1 MSWEAASWLLLG
13 GSTVLLFLGLPVAF
27 SFLAINMVGAIVFL
41 GGESGLVQLTR
52 NSVDSVSSFSLTP
65 IPMFVLMGE
74 LLFHTGL
81 AVKVLD
87 AVERLITRVPGRLAV
102 IAVVAGTIFSAISGS
117 TIAVTAMLGSLMVPL
132 MLQRGYHPVLAT
144 GPIIAVGALDMLM
157 PVSALAVLLGSL
169 SGISITRL
177 LMGGFVPG
185 MLLKAAFVAYIIVCV
200 KLNPSLAPASAGEL
214 DVYRGWDRIKPLVKY
229 VVPILAIFV
238 VVVTSMNVG
247 WATPTESAAV
257 GAFATLV
264 LAFAYRALTLEILFT
279 SLRGT
284 IMISGMILFIIVGA
298 TTFSQILSFSG
309 ASNGIVS
316 LITGHG
322 LSQNAIIGGM
332 MLILIFLG
340 IFVDQV
346 SMMLITLPI
355 FMPVVQQL
363 GIDLVWF
370 GVMFLICMQLGLL
383 LPPHGLLLMTMKG
396 VVPPQVSM
404 SHIFRAVVPYILLSL
419 VMLALVF
426 FLPAVAL
433 WLPDMVR

>member
-1 MSWEAASWLLLG
+1 MSWQAAAWLLLG

-27 SFLAINMVGAIVFL
+27 SFLAINILGAILFL
-41 GGESGLVQLTR
+41 GGEPGLVQLTR

-214 DVYRGWDRIKPLVKY
+214 DVYRGWDRIRPLVKY
-229 VVPILAIFV
+229 VIPILAIFV

-257 GAFATLV
+257 GAFATMV
-264 LAFAYRALTLEILFT
+264 LALAYRVLTFEILFT

-396 VVPPQVSM
+396 VVPPQVRM
-404 SHIFRAVVPYILLSL
+404 GHIFRAVVPYIVLSV

-433 WLPDMVR
+433 WLPNMVR

>member
-1 MSWEAASWLLLG
+1 MSWQAASWLLLG

-27 SFLAINMVGAIVFL
+27 SFLAINIVGAIVFL
-41 GGESGLVQLTR
+41 GGESGLVQLAR

-132 MLQRGYHPVLAT
+132 MLERGYHPVLAT

-214 DVYRGWDRIKPLVKY
+214 DGYRGWDRIRPLVKY
-229 VVPILAIFV
+229 VIPILAIFV

-257 GAFATLV
+257 GAFATMV
-264 LAFAYRALTLEILFT
+264 LALAYRVLTLEIMFT
-279 SLRGT
+279 ALRGT

-322 LSQNAIIGGM
+322 LSQSAIIGGM

-396 VVPPQVSM
+396 VVPPQVRM
-404 SHIFRAVVPYILLSL
+404 GHIFRAVVPYILLSL

-433 WLPDMVR
+433 WLPNLVR

>member
-1 MSWEAASWLLLG
+1 MSWQAASWLLLG
-13 GSTVLLFLGLPVAF
+13 GSTLLLFLGLPVAF
-27 SFLAINMVGAIVFL
+27 SFLTINIVGAILFL
-41 GGESGLVQLTR
+41 GGEAGLVQLAR

-74 LLFHTGL
+74 VLFHTGL

-87 AVERLITRVPGRLAV
+87 AVERLIIRVPGRLAV

-177 LMGGFVPG
+177 LMGGFAPG

-200 KLNPSLAPASAGEL
+200 KLNPSLAPAGQPA
-214 DVYRGWDRIKPLVKY
+214 VYRGWDRIRPIVKY
-229 VVPILAIFV
+229 VIPILSIFLI
-238 VVVTSMNVG
+238 VVTSMNVG

-257 GAFATLV
+257 GAFATIV
-264 LAFAYRALTLEILFT
+264 LALVYRALTPTIL
-279 SLRGT
+279 SAALKGT

-322 LSQNAIIGGM
+322 LTQNAIIAGM

-363 GIDLVWF
+363 GIDPVWF

-396 VVPPQVSM
+396 VVPPQVKM
-404 SHIFRAVVPYILLSL
+404 SHIFRAVVPYIVLSIA
-419 VMLALVF
+419 MLALVF
-426 FLPAVAL
+426 FLPAIAL
-433 WLPDMVR
+433 WLPNTVR

>member
-1 MSWEAASWLLLG
+1 M
-13 GSTVLLFLGLPVAF
+13 LLFLGLPVAF
-27 SFLAINMVGAIVFL
+27 SFLAINIVGAILFL
-41 GGESGLVQLTR
+41 GGEPGLVQLAR
-52 NSVDSVSSFSLTP
+52 NSVDSVMSFSLTP

-74 LLFHTGL
+74 VLFRTGL

-87 AVERLITRVPGRLAV
+87 AFERLITKVPGRLAV
-102 IAVVAGTIFSAISGS
+102 IAVIAGTIFSAISGS

-132 MLQRGYHPVLAT
+132 MLDRGYHPLLAT

-185 MLLKAAFVAYIIVCV
+185 MILKVVFVAYIVVRV
-200 KLNPSLAPASAGEL
+200 KLNPSLAPTTQLA
-214 DVYRGWDRIKPLVKY
+214 VYQGWERLRPLVKY
-229 VVPILAIFV
+229 VIPILSIFLV
-238 VVVTSMNVG
+238 VVASMNAG
-247 WATPTESAAV
+247 WATPTESAAI
-257 GAFATLV
+257 GAFATML
-264 LAFAYRALTLEILFT
+264 LALAYRALTVETLLAA
-279 SLRGT
+279 LRGT

-309 ASNGIVS
+309 ASNGLVS

-322 LSQNAIIGGM
+322 LAQNAIIGGM

-355 FMPVVQQL
+355 FMPVVQKF

-396 VVPPQVSM
+396 VAPPQVRM
-404 SHIFRAVVPYILLSL
+404 SHIFRAVVPFIMLSL
-419 VMLALVF
+419 LMLALVF
-426 FLPAVAL
+426 YMPAVAL
-433 WLPDMVR
+433 WLPGMVR

>member
-1 MSWEAASWLLLG
+1 M
-13 GSTVLLFLGLPVAF
+13 LLFLGLPVAF
-27 SFLAINMVGAIVFL
+27 SFLAINIVGAILFL
-41 GGESGLVQLTR
+41 GGEPGLVQLAR
-52 NSVDSVSSFSLTP
+52 NSVDSVMSFSLTP

-74 LLFHTGL
+74 VLFRTGL

-87 AVERLITRVPGRLAV
+87 AFERLITKVPGRLAV
-102 IAVVAGTIFSAISGS
+102 IAVIAGTIFSAISGS

-132 MLQRGYHPVLAT
+132 MLDRGYHPLLAT

-185 MLLKAAFVAYIIVCV
+185 MILKVVFVAYIVVRV
-200 KLNPSLAPASAGEL
+200 KLNPSLAPTTQLA
-214 DVYRGWDRIKPLVKY
+214 VYQGWERLRPLVKY
-229 VVPILAIFV
+229 VIPILSIFLV
-238 VVVTSMNVG
+238 VVASMNAG
-247 WATPTESAAV
+247 WATPTESAAI
-257 GAFATLV
+257 GAFATML
-264 LAFAYRALTLEILFT
+264 LALAYRALTVETLLAA
-279 SLRGT
+279 LRGT

-309 ASNGIVS
+309 ASNGLVS

-322 LSQNAIIGGM
+322 LAQNAIIGGM

-355 FMPVVQQL
+355 FMPVVQKF

-396 VVPPQVSM
+396 VAPPQVRM
-404 SHIFRAVVPYILLSL
+404 SHIFRAVVPFIMLSL
-419 VMLALVF
+419 LMLALVF
-426 FLPAVAL
+426 YMPSVAL
-433 WLPDMVR
+433 WLPGMVR

>member
-1 MSWEAASWLLLG
+1 MSWLAASWLLLG
-13 GSTVLLFLGLPVAF
+13 GSTMLLFLGLPVAF
-27 SFLAINMVGAIVFL
+27 SFLAINIVGAILFL
-41 GGESGLVQLTR
+41 GGEPGLVQLAR
-52 NSVDSVSSFSLTP
+52 NSVDSVMSFSLTP

-74 LLFHTGL
+74 VLFRTGL

-87 AVERLITRVPGRLAV
+87 AFERLITKVPGRLAV
-102 IAVVAGTIFSAISGS
+102 IAVIAGTIFSAISGS

-132 MLQRGYHPVLAT
+132 MLDRGYHPLLAT

-185 MLLKAAFVAYIIVCV
+185 MILKVVFVAYIVVRV
-200 KLNPSLAPASAGEL
+200 KLNPSLAPTTQLA
-214 DVYRGWDRIKPLVKY
+214 VYQGWERLRPLVKY
-229 VVPILAIFV
+229 VIPILSIFLV
-238 VVVTSMNVG
+238 VVASMNAG
-247 WATPTESAAV
+247 WATPTESAAI
-257 GAFATLV
+257 GAFATML
-264 LAFAYRALTLEILFT
+264 LALAYRALTVESLLAA
-279 SLRGT
+279 LRGT

-309 ASNGIVS
+309 ASNGLVS

-322 LSQNAIIGGM
+322 LEQNAIIGGM

-355 FMPVVQQL
+355 FMPVVQKF

-396 VVPPQVSM
+396 VAPPQVRM
-404 SHIFRAVVPYILLSL
+404 SHIFRAVVPFIMLSL
-419 VMLALVF
+419 LMLALVF
-426 FLPAVAL
+426 YMPSVAL
-433 WLPDMVR
+433 WLPGMVR

>member
-1 MSWEAASWLLLG
+1 MSWESASWLLLG

-27 SFLAINMVGAIVFL
+27 SFLAINIVGAIVFL

-214 DVYRGWDRIKPLVKY
+214 DVYRGWDRIRPLVKY

-404 SHIFRAVVPYILLSL
+404 SHIFRAVVPYIC
-419 VMLALVF
+419 
-426 FLPAVAL
+426 
-433 WLPDMVR
+433 

>member
-1 MSWEAASWLLLG
+1 MTWQAASWLLLG

-27 SFLAINMVGAIVFL
+27 SFLAINIVGAVLFL
-41 GGESGLVQLTR
+41 GGEPGLVQLAR

-185 MLLKAAFVAYIIVCV
+185 MLLKAAFIVYIIVCV
-200 KLNPSLAPASAGEL
+200 KLNPSLAPTGQTL
-214 DVYRGWDRIKPLVKY
+214 VYRGWERIRPIVKY
-229 VVPILAIFV
+229 VVPILSIFL

-247 WATPTESAAV
+247 WATPTESAAI
-257 GAFATLV
+257 GAFATMV
-264 LAFAYRALTLEILFT
+264 LALAYRALTLEILFAA
-279 SLRGT
+279 LRGT

-322 LSQNAIIGGM
+322 LTQTAIVAGM

-340 IFVDQV
+340 VFVDQV

-396 VVPPQVSM
+396 VVPPQV
-404 SHIFRAVVPYILLSL
+404 R
-419 VMLALVF
+419 
-426 FLPAVAL
+426 
-433 WLPDMVR
+433 

>member
-1 MSWEAASWLLLG
+1 MTWQAASWLLLG

-27 SFLAINMVGAIVFL
+27 SFLAINIVGAVLFL
-41 GGESGLVQLTR
+41 GGEPGLVQLTR

-65 IPMFVLMGE
+65 IPMFILMGE

-132 MLQRGYHPVLAT
+132 MLDRGYHPVLAT

-185 MLLKAAFVAYIIVCV
+185 MLLKAAFVAYIIVSV
-200 KLNPSLAPASAGEL
+200 KLNPSLAPAGKP
-214 DVYRGWDRIKPLVKY
+214 DVYRGWERIRPLVKY
-229 VVPILAIFV
+229 VVPILSIFLI
-238 VVVTSMNVG
+238 VVTSMNVG

-257 GAFATLV
+257 GAFATMV
-264 LAFAYRALTLEILFT
+264 LALAYRVLTPAILFT
-279 SLRGT
+279 ALRGT

-322 LSQNAIIGGM
+322 LTQNAIIGGM

-340 IFVDQV
+340 VFVDQV

-355 FMPVVQQL
+355 FMPIVQQL

-396 VVPPQVSM
+396 VVPPQVRM
-404 SHIFRAVVPYILLSL
+404 GHIFRAVVPYIALSL

-433 WLPDMVR
+433 WLPNMVR